1 MRMDLNIESE
11 HIMLYAAVV
20 WLVCGGIMVELV
32 YRAPLIGDKE
42 EL

>member
-1 MRMDLNIESE
+1 MELDLESE

-20 WLVCGGIMVELV
+20 WLVCGGIMVELA
-32 YRAPLIGDKE
+32 YHAPLIGDKE